1 MKPSAFSSQGVAMR
15 AVLARVA
22 SWGKAKALSLDEA
35 RLEGGGVCGLGV
47 GEGRQDTQDRD
58 NDNGKK
64 KGRCNCTGT
73 PTFGLPPVFSGP
85 VALFMLGVYEVFV
98 PMILQVAPWWVL
110 FQPWSQQ

>member
-1 MKPSAFSSQGVAMR
+1 M
-15 AVLARVA
+15 
-22 SWGKAKALSLDEA
+22 
-35 RLEGGGVCGLGV
+35 CGLGV

-58 NDNGKK
+58 NDDGKK

-98 PMILQVAPWWVL
+98 PMILQVAPWAFVGWAPYHFWDLAPYL
-110 FQPWSQQ
+110 FTTPYWFLILEV